1 MILAGIAMLGLN
13 SCGIEP
19 DDRFVEMEE
28 VKPERA
34 VLLMD
39 FTGQNCRNCPQA
51 HEVMEELVNQYGD
64 KSLIT
69 VSIHAGAQSISS
81 DRTNFER
88 KRIGLMI
95 KEGNEINDAFGIGSW
110 PMGVVDRINA
120 NGVAIN
126 RGQWA
131 TAVRNALQQ
140 PTDVKIEANA
150 SLNDDNIDISTRA
163 ICTSNRKVAL
173 QIWVVEDGITAQQLM
188 GDGSLKTDYIH
199 NNVLRF
205 VQYPVKD
212 GKPFEFEPNVW
223 AEDKCSIPVKYT
235 DKERWNKENLSIVAF
250 VFEGTQILNTVRV
263 KVSDGNTEEE

>member
-1 MILAGIAMLGLN
+1 MLLAGIAMLGLN

-19 DDRFVEMEE
+19 DNRFVEMEE

-39 FTGQNCRNCPQA
+39 FTGQNCVNCPQA

-69 VSIHAGAQSISS
+69 VSIHAGALSIST

-88 KRIGLMI
+88 ERIGLMI
-95 KEGNEINDAFGIGSW
+95 QEGNEMNDAFGINSW

-120 NGVAIN
+120 NGAAIN
-126 RGQWA
+126 TGQWA
-131 TAVRNALQQ
+131 TAVRNALQK
-140 PTDVKIEANA
+140 PTDIKIEAEA
-150 SLNDDNIDISTRA
+150 SLNGDNIEVSARA
-163 ICTSNRKVAL
+163 ICTSNRNAAL
-173 QIWVVEDGITAQQLM
+173 QVWVVEDGIIAQQVTPE
-188 GDGSLKTDYIH
+188 GRKTDYVH

-205 VQYPVKD
+205 VQYPVKE
-212 GKPFEFEPNVW
+212 GKPLALDANVW
-223 AEDKCSIPVKYT
+223 AEDNCSIPVKYT
-235 DKERWNKENLSIVAF
+235 DTERWNKENLSIVAF